1 MKEKAVL
8 RLSMYVPKEIGHGG
22 MKRTA
27 QIDEILKNRGI
38 RVFDLCNL
46 TYPKFYKDKIKYSF
60 FGIRLLIKYNRFKL
74 SKSRIK
80 EGQLIG
86 YTLYTLENQL
96 KDVRLNYTV
105 SSFIWEFTWPKYWY
119 IPLLVKKTGLKI
131 IGLPHNLES
140 LVYSQ
145 KSYKTPSLISPSWL
159 DEEIQYLGWCDEL
172 FTISREEQWLLSLLL
187 EKIEVKFL
195 PYFATKMV
203 FKNLLKIRDLR
214 ANEKLSNHIMI
225 LGSAVNPPTLKG
237 LRQLKEYI
245 KNEKID
251 SFNFDFVGFSMSY
264 LTEENEKLPDNIK
277 IFDNVPYNILENK
290 LSKALCVLI
299 YQVPSTGALT
309 KIYELQLAGVPII
322 VNSHGARSYFN
333 KKGVLIF
340 ENINDLKNKLNDISN
355 LEIPEIP
362 IIDNALEGN
371 FIKAVMGKTHKQS

>member
-1 MKEKAVL
+1 MKERAVL
-8 RLSMYVPKEIGHGG
+8 RLSMYVPNETGHGG

-27 QIDEILKNRGI
+27 QIDELLKKGGI
-38 RVFDLCNL
+38 RIYDLCNL
-46 TYPKFYKDKIKYSF
+46 TYPKFYKDKIKYSL

-96 KDVRLNYTV
+96 KDVRLNYSI
-105 SSFIWEFTWPKYWY
+105 SSFIWEYTWPKYWY
-119 IPLLVKKTGLKI
+119 IPILVKKVGLKV
-131 IGLPHNLES
+131 IGMPHNLES

-159 DEEIQYLGWCDEL
+159 DEEIQYLGWCDEI

-187 EKIEVKFL
+187 RNVDIKFL

-203 FKNLLKIRDLR
+203 FQDLLKIRDLR
-214 ANEKLSNHIMI
+214 ANEKLSNHIMV

-237 LRQLKEYI
+237 LFELKDYI
-245 KNEKID
+245 KNEKIEN
-251 SFNFDFVGFSMSY
+251 FNFDFVGFSMSHI
-264 LTEENEKLPDNIK
+264 TEENEKLPDNIE
-277 IFDNVPYNILENK
+277 IFDNVTDKILKDK
-290 LSKALCVLI
+290 LSSAKCVLI

-355 LEIPEIP
+355 FEVPEIP
-362 IIDNALEGN
+362 IIDKMMGN
-371 FIKAVMGKTHKQS
+371 NLIDTVIKDT